1 MTNADWYRWEGE
13 DLVLNLKVQPRASG
27 DAIEA
32 PAGDQLRVRITA
44 PPVDG
49 KANAHLGRFL
59 AKCFGVP
66 PSRVEVISGAQGRH
80 KRVRIRQPE
89 QLPSFLPPRS

>member
-1 MTNADWYRWEGE
+1 MANVGWFRWEGE
-13 DLVLNLKVQPRASG
+13 DLVLNLKVQPRASA
-27 DAIEA
+27 DAIEE

-49 KANAHLGRFL
+49 KANAHLERLL

-66 PSRVEVISGAQGRH
+66 PSRVEVISSAQGRH

-89 QLPSFLPPRS
+89 QLPSFLTPQS

>member
-1 MTNADWYRWEGE
+1 MTGAGWYRWEGE
-13 DLVLNLKVQPRASG
+13 DLVLSLKVQPRASA

-32 PAGDQLRVRITA
+32 SAGDQLRVRITA

-59 AKCFGVP
+59 AHYFGVP
-66 PSRVEVISGAQGRH
+66 PSRVEVVSGAQGRH
-80 KRVRIRQPE
+80 KRVRIRRPE
-89 QLPSFLPPRS
+89 QLPTFLPPR